1 MPILHL
7 CADERFAP
15 RGREADGE
23 QRHVARCPGC
33 RFEAL
38 VQHDFETEQEQP
50 AMDELPPPERISW
63 LG

>member
-23 QRHVARCPGC
+23 RHVARCPGC

-38 VQHDFETEQEQP
+38 VQHDFQTEQEQP
-50 AMDELPPPERISW
+50 AMDALPPPERISW